1 GTITPEALRAVLRED
16 TSVVILGYA
25 NNEIGTIQ
33 PIAEIG
39 AIARELGI
47 PFHIDAVQAL
57 GQIPLDFAGL
67 GASAMTIT
75 AHKIGGPVGIGALL
89 LDRTAAPTPV
99 LHGGGQERGVRSGTL
114 DVAGAIAFAAAVD
127 LATA

>member
-1 GTITPEALRAVLRED
+1 VLVLTVEAEGRFEPVYAAAGLRSDPERTALVTVMA
-16 TSVVILGYA
+16 A

-75 AHKIGGPVGIGALL
+75 AHKIGGPVGIGARLL
-89 LDRTAAPTPV
+89 GRTAAPAPV
-99 LHGGGQERGVRSGTL
+99 LRGGGQERGVRSGTL
-114 DVAGAIAFAAAVD
+114 DV
-127 LATA
+127 